1 MQNLSTVD
9 LACVVRFIYYQVR
22 FIHYQGRYFQIF
34 YKFFKKKRYL
44 RDISKTD
51 EDPKKIRDAISASF
65 ADEGDVF
72 NEGMHLS
79 GCTEILFNCLKN
91 FEAKVMELYEPGN
104 ENKNMYIQGKK
115 QLVDLEE
122 SIRFMTSKFDEL

>member
-9 LACVVRFIYYQVR
+9 LACAVRFIYLDL
-22 FIHYQGRYFQIF
+22 FIFKEDIS
-34 YKFFKKKRYL
+34 KFFISSSKKKRYL

-91 FEAKVMELYEPGN
+91 LEAKVMELYEPGN

-122 SIRFMTSKFDEL
+122 SIKFMTSKFDEL

>member
-1 MQNLSTVD
+1 MLLD
-9 LACVVRFIYYQVR
+9 LFIIKLDL
-22 FIHYQGRYFQIF
+22 FIIKEDIS
-34 YKFFKKKRYL
+34 KFFISSSSSSSKKRDL

-72 NEGMHLS
+72 NEGMDLL
-79 GCTEILFNCLKN
+79 GCTEILFICLKN
-91 FEAKVMELYEPGN
+91 LEAKVMELYEQGN
-104 ENKNMYIQGKK
+104 ENKLYIQGKK

-122 SIRFMTSKFDEL
+122 SIKFMTSKFDEL